1 MSGIRHNLSKLHF
14 AENEVQAAGRA
25 GAEGES
31 AADPIADWS
40 KENHNPKAEEQL
52 MFNVFCM
59 TLWYFML
66 F

>member
-31 AADPIADWS
+31 AADPIAD
-40 KENHNPKAEEQL
+40 
-52 MFNVFCM
+52 
-59 TLWYFML
+59 
-66 F
+66 